1 MDNIKQKIQELRD
14 LINQH
19 NYYYYDLDKNII
31 SDIEYD
37 ELLAELVR
45 LENDYP
51 QFKDENSPTNR
62 VGGGLSEKFDSES
75 HIYPMY
81 SLDNTYSSEE
91 LEAWY
96 DRVVKNIGI
105 TDFEFCCELKYD
117 GASVNLLY
125 DEGKLVRGLTRGD
138 GSNGDNI
145 TKNLKTISSIPIKLK
160 ESFKKNKFEIR
171 GEIII
176 PLDSFNQLNKKRKD
190 NGEQPFMNPR
200 NTASGSIKMLNSNE
214 VARRPLECFLYSI
227 VSDDIAIEDHSELL
241 NIAREMGFNVPN
253 YERVVNSIQ
262 GVKEYIKYWEKN
274 RNTLPFEIDGV
285 VVKINKID
293 YQNQLGFTSKFPRWA
308 ISYKYKAEN
317 LATRLKSVS
326 FNVGRTGAVTP
337 VANLE
342 PVLIS
347 GSTVKRASLHSYDQ
361 MLKLKLR
368 ANDFVFVEKGGEIIP
383 KITGIDEERRGNSED
398 EIIFPEICPECNSK
412 LEKLESEAN
421 YFCTNYIDCRP
432 QAIGRIQHFV
442 SRKAM
447 NIDGLGDETIRL
459 FYDLG
464 FLRNI
469 ADIYN
474 LNYDEISKIE
484 GYGEKSAE
492 NLKKGIEESKLN
504 SFQKVLFGIGIRYVG
519 ESASKKIIKNV
530 DSIDK
535 LAHMDIESL
544 SSIDEIGDKTAKS
557 IVDFFSDIN
566 NIQIINK
573 LKSFGLNFYQKDND
587 IHSAKLSGKIFVIS
601 GVFESHSRDEI
612 KNIIEL
618 NGGKVSSSVS
628 KKTNYL
634 VAGNNIGPSKLNTAN
649 ELGVSIIN
657 EVNLIDL
664 IS

>member
-1 MDNIKQKIQELRD
+1 
-14 LINQH
+14 
-19 NYYYYDLDKNII
+19 
-31 SDIEYD
+31 
-37 ELLAELVR
+37 
-45 LENDYP
+45 
-51 QFKDENSPTNR
+51 
-62 VGGGLSEKFDSES
+62 
-75 HIYPMY
+75 
-81 SLDNTYSSEE
+81 
-91 LEAWY
+91 
-96 DRVVKNIGI
+96 
-105 TDFEFCCELKYD
+105 
-117 GASVNLLY
+117 
-125 DEGKLVRGLTRGD
+125 
-138 GSNGDNI
+138 
-145 TKNLKTISSIPIKLK
+145 
-160 ESFKKNKFEIR
+160 
-171 GEIII
+171 
-176 PLDSFNQLNKKRKD
+176 
-190 NGEQPFMNPR
+190 MNPR
-200 NTASGSIKMLNSNE
+200 NTASGSIKMLDSNE

-262 GVKEYIKYWEKN
+262 GVKEYIKYWEIN

-317 LATRLKSVS
+317 LATRLKSIS

-368 ANDFVFVEKGGEIIP
+368 VNDFVFVEKGGEIIP
-383 KITGIDEERRGNSED
+383 KITGIDEEKRGNSED

-432 QAIGRIQHFV
+432 QAIGGIQHFV

-469 ADIYN
+469 ADVYN

-484 GYGEKSAE
+484 GYGKKSAE

-504 SFQKVLFGIGIRYVG
+504 SFQKVLFGLGIRYVG
-519 ESASKKIIKNV
+519 ESASKKIIKHV

-573 LKSFGLNFYQKDND
+573 LKSFGLNFYQKDYD
-587 IHSAKLSGKIFVIS
+587 IHSAKLNGKIFVIS

-618 NGGKVSSSVS
+618 NGGKISSSVS

-634 VAGNNIGPSKLNTAN
+634 VAGNNIGPSKLSTAN

>member
-383 KITGIDEERRGNSED
+383 KITGIDEERRGSSED

-447 NIDGLGDETIRL
+447 NIDRLGDETIRL